1 MIEDCKI
8 VIDKLKLCY
17 KRNNE
22 TQFWK
27 MMAEQPYHLQFG
39 DFELVRGKADGT
51 YEGIYGIAYAQ
62 QEFGILQFDRYSDKE
77 KKFCWVSINNQVF
90 YSNTMRI
97 ALLNEFQ
104 DLTGLGAINNITQLE
119 LACDLGFNPVPKIKK
134 LLKTEG
140 VSVVRCGAK
149 IEDKKQEIESLLFL
163 HPTNSLRELPPS
175 LCFSDADKRKSL
187 KVYDKNK
194 EIRKSQ
200 KAYISDY
207 YGNPKRLYR
216 MEIRLCSDE
225 LFRYFKKYDMSPSV
239 DMLTDQSFLKSMYDE
254 FLFRLLHFSYKR
266 KSIGLLDAVIAVKEG
281 YDLDLIARK
290 PKATIGI

>member
-1 MIEDCKI
+1 MIEDCRI

-17 KRNNE
+17 RRENE
-22 TQFWK
+22 SHFWQ
-27 MMAEQPYHLQFG
+27 MMAEKPEHIQMG
-39 DFELVRGKADGT
+39 DFDLVRGQADGT

-62 QEFGILQFDRYSDKE
+62 HEFGVLLFDRYSDKE
-77 KKFCWVSINNQVF
+77 KKFCWVGIRNQVF

-104 DLTGLGAINNITQLE
+104 DMTGLGAINNITQLD
-119 LACDLGFNPVPKIKK
+119 LACDLSFNPVPRIKK
-134 LLKTEG
+134 LLKMDD

-149 IEDKKQEIESLLFL
+149 IEDKKQEIEGLLFL
-163 HPTNSLRELPPS
+163 HPTNSLRELAPS

-187 KVYDKNK
+187 VVYDKNK
-194 EIRKSQ
+194 EIGKSQ

-239 DMLTDQSFLKSMYDE
+239 DMLTDQSFLKSMYHE
-254 FLFRLLHFSYKR
+254 FLFRLFHFSYKR
-266 KSIGLLDAVIAVKEG
+266 KSIGLLDAVIAIKEG
-281 YDLDLIARK
+281 YDLDLILRK
-290 PKATIGI
+290 PKAAIGI

>member
-266 KSIGLLDAVIAVKEG
+266 KSIGLLDG
-281 YDLDLIARK
+281 YC
-290 PKATIGI
+290 PKKCV

>member
-27 MMAEQPYHLQFG
+27 MMAEQPDHLQFG

-62 QEFGILQFDRYSDKE
+62 QEFGILLFDRYSDKE
-77 KKFCWVSINNQVF
+77 KKFFWVRIRNQVF
-90 YSNTMRI
+90 YSNTMSI
-97 ALLNEFQ
+97 ALLKELQ
-104 DLTGLGAINNITQLE
+104 DMTRLGAINNITELE
-119 LACDLGFNPVPKIKK
+119 LACDLSFNPVPRIKK
-134 LLKTEG
+134 LLKMDD

-163 HPTNSLRELPPS
+163 HPANSLRELPPS

-225 LFRYFKKYDMSPSV
+225 LFRYFKKYDISPSV
-239 DMLTDQSFLKSMYDE
+239 DMLTDQSFLESMYDE

-266 KSIGLLDAVIAVKEG
+266 KSIGLLDAVIAIKEG
-281 YDLDLIARK
+281 YDLDLILRK
-290 PKATIGI
+290 PKSAIGI

>member
-1 MIEDCKI
+1 MDCGKI

-17 KRNNE
+17 KRDNE
-22 TQFWK
+22 SQFWQ
-27 MMAEQPYHLQFG
+27 MMAKQPEHIQVG
-39 DFELVRGKADGT
+39 DFDLVRGQADGT

-62 QEFGILQFDRYSDKE
+62 HEFGVLLFDRYSDKE
-77 KKFCWVSINNQVF
+77 KKFCWVGIRNQVF

-104 DLTGLGAINNITQLE
+104 DMTGLGAINNITQLD
-119 LACDLGFNPVPKIKK
+119 LACDLSFNPVPRIKK
-134 LLKTEG
+134 LLKMDD

-149 IEDKKQEIESLLFL
+149 IEDKKQEIEGLLFL
-163 HPTNSLRELPPS
+163 HPTNSLRELAPS

-187 KVYDKNK
+187 VVYDKNK
-194 EIRKSQ
+194 EIGKSQ

-239 DMLTDQSFLKSMYDE
+239 DMLTDQSFLKSMYHE
-254 FLFRLLHFSYKR
+254 FLFRLFHFSYKR
-266 KSIGLLDAVIAVKEG
+266 KSIGLLDAVIAIKEG
-281 YDLDLIARK
+281 YDLDLILRK
-290 PKATIGI
+290 PKAAIGI

>member
-1 MIEDCKI
+1 MIEDCRI

-17 KRNNE
+17 RRENE
-22 TQFWK
+22 SHFWQ
-27 MMAEQPYHLQFG
+27 MMAEKPEHIQMG
-39 DFELVRGKADGT
+39 DFGLVRGQADGT

-62 QEFGILQFDRYSDKE
+62 HEFGVLLFDRYSDKE
-77 KKFCWVSINNQVF
+77 KKFCWVGIRNQVF

-104 DLTGLGAINNITQLE
+104 DMTGLGAINNITQLD
-119 LACDLGFNPVPKIKK
+119 LACDLSFNPVPRIKK
-134 LLKTEG
+134 LLKMDD

-149 IEDKKQEIESLLFL
+149 IEDKKQEIEGLLFL
-163 HPTNSLRELPPS
+163 HPTNSLRELAPS

-187 KVYDKNK
+187 VVYDKNK
-194 EIRKSQ
+194 EIGKSQ

-239 DMLTDQSFLKSMYDE
+239 DMLTDQSFLKSMYHE
-254 FLFRLLHFSYKR
+254 FLFRLFHFSYKR
-266 KSIGLLDAVIAVKEG
+266 KSIGLLDAVIAIKEG
-281 YDLDLIARK
+281 YDLDLILRK
-290 PKATIGI
+290 PKAAIGI

>member
-1 MIEDCKI
+1 MDCGKI

-17 KRNNE
+17 KRDNE
-22 TQFWK
+22 SRFWQ
-27 MMAEQPYHLQFG
+27 MMAEQPEHIQVG
-39 DFELVRGKADGT
+39 DFDLVRGQADGT

-62 QEFGILQFDRYSDKE
+62 HEFGVLLFDRYSDKE
-77 KKFCWVSINNQVF
+77 KKFCWVGIRNQVF

-104 DLTGLGAINNITQLE
+104 DMTGLGAINNITQLD
-119 LACDLGFNPVPKIKK
+119 LACDLSFNPVPRIKK
-134 LLKTEG
+134 LLKMEG
-140 VSVVRCGAK
+140 VSIVRCGVK
-149 IEDKKQEIESLLFL
+149 IEDKKQEIEGLLFL
-163 HPTNSLRELPPS
+163 HPTNSLRELAPS

-187 KVYDKNK
+187 VVYDKNK
-194 EIRKSQ
+194 EIGKSQ
-200 KAYISDY
+200 KTYISDY
-207 YGNPKRLYR
+207 YGNSKRLYR

-266 KSIGLLDAVIAVKEG
+266 KSIGLLDAVIAIKEG
-281 YDLDLIARK
+281 YDLDLVLKK